1 MSMSANSGMGR
12 QTRVARSLI
21 DRVLGGVC
29 GGLSAYL
36 GINPW
41 WARALTVILTVL
53 TGGVA
58 ALLYL
63 ILWWILPPDLTPGE
77 SAPGRDLGRL
87 LLVGLLIALGGAV
100 ALARGLGLLS
110 GPQGADLF
118 WPGVIVVV
126 GLTLLWREWRS

>member
-1 MSMSANSGMGR
+1 MSANSGMER
-12 QTRVARSLI
+12 QTRVARSLV

-63 ILWWILPPDLTPGE
+63 ILWWTLPADLTPGE
-77 SAPGRDLGRL
+77 PVPGRDLGRL

-100 ALARGLGLLS
+100 ALARGLGLLTS
-110 GPQGADLF
+110 PQGADLF

>member
-1 MSMSANSGMGR
+1 MGTDFSMRR
-12 QTRVARSLI
+12 QTRVARSLV

-41 WARALTVILTVL
+41 WARALAVVLTVL

-58 ALLYL
+58 GLLYL
-63 ILWWILPPDLTPGE
+63 ILWWTLPPDLTPGE
-77 SAPGRDLGRL
+77 AAPGRDLGKL
-87 LLVGLLIALGGAV
+87 LLVGLLIVLAGAA

-110 GPQGADLF
+110 GPQGLDLF

>member
-1 MSMSANSGMGR
+1 MGTGFGMRR
-12 QTRVARSLI
+12 QTRVARSQV

-41 WARALTVILTVL
+41 WARALAVVLTVL

-58 ALLYL
+58 GLLYL
-63 ILWWILPPDLTPGE
+63 ILWWTLPPDLTPGE
-77 SAPGRDLGRL
+77 ATPGRDLGKL
-87 LLVGLLIALGGAV
+87 LLVGLLIVLAGAA

-110 GPQGADLF
+110 GPQGLDLF

>member
-12 QTRVARSLI
+12 QTRVARSLV

-63 ILWWILPPDLTPGE
+63 ILWWTLPSDLTPGE
-77 SAPGRDLGRL
+77 PVPGRDLGRL
-87 LLVGLLIALGGAV
+87 LLIGLLIALGGAV
-100 ALARGLGLLS
+100 ALTRGLGLLTS
-110 GPQGADLF
+110 PQGADLF

>member
-1 MSMSANSGMGR
+1 MGAGSGTTR

-36 GINPW
+36 GINAW
-41 WARALTVILTVL
+41 WARVLTVLLTVL

-58 ALLYL
+58 AVLYL
-63 ILWWILPPDLTPGE
+63 ILWWTLPADLTPGQ
-77 SAPGRDLGRL
+77 AVPGRDLGKL

-100 ALARGLGLLS
+100 TLARGLGLLS
-110 GPQGADLF
+110 GPQGGDLF
-118 WPGVIVVV
+118 WPGVVVAV
-126 GLTLLWREWRS
+126 GLALLWREWRS

>member
-1 MSMSANSGMGR
+1 MSANSGMGR
-12 QTRVARSLI
+12 QTRVARSLV

-29 GGLSAYL
+29 GGLGAYL

-63 ILWWILPPDLTPGE
+63 ILWWILPPDLTPNE
-77 SAPGRDLGRL
+77 PAPGRDLGRL

-100 ALARGLGLLS
+100 ALARGLGLLTS
-110 GPQGADLF
+110 PQGADLF

>member
-1 MSMSANSGMGR
+1 MNMSANSGMER
-12 QTRVARSLI
+12 QTRVARSLV

-63 ILWWILPPDLTPGE
+63 ILWWTLPADLTPGE
-77 SAPGRDLGRL
+77 PVPGRDLGRL

-100 ALARGLGLLS
+100 ALARGLGLLTS
-110 GPQGADLF
+110 PQGADLF